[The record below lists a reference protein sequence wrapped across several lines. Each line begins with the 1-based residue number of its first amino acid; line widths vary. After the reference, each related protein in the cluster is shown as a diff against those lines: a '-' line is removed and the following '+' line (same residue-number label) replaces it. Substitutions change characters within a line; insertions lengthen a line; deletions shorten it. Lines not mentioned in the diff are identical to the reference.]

1 MSRPCGESG
10 AGMRTWARHSCNL
23 GAKELG
29 GTMTHALLQ
38 ITALHAADAEA
49 AESGGADRIEL
60 VGSPDD
66 GGRSPEPAAVS
77 SVVRATS
84 LPVRVMLRLSEGY
97 GTTGGELVRL
107 MGLAESYLAAGAQG
121 MVFGFLT
128 ADLEVDLDVAG
139 QLADTISPAP
149 WTFHRAIDSS
159 LDLERSWQ
167 RLRRLPGLDA
177 VRTAGSAL
185 DVEHGHDELVRLAEA
200 EPWIAERM
208 VVGGGLRPE
217 HVPWLLRAGVRG
229 FHVGSGVRPDRSW
242 DRAYVDA
249 SYVRSWR
256 LLLDGSPSQ
265 AATS

>member
-1 MSRPCGESG
+1 
-10 AGMRTWARHSCNL
+10 
-23 GAKELG
+23 
-29 GTMTHALLQ
+29 MTRALLQ
-38 ITALHAADAEA
+38 ITVLHAADAEA
-49 AESGGADRIEL
+49 AQSGGADRVEL
-60 VGSPDD
+60 VGAPDD
-66 GGRSPEPAAVS
+66 GGRSPEPATVS
-77 SVVRATS
+77 SVVRATD

-121 MVFGFLT
+121 VALGFIT
-128 ADLEVDLDVAG
+128 ADLEVDVDVAG

-159 LDLERSWQ
+159 LDLDRSWQ

-185 DVEHGHDELVRLAEA
+185 DVEHGQDELARLARSD
-200 EPWIAERM
+200 PWIAERM
-208 VVGGGLRPE
+208 VVSGGLQAE
-217 HVPWLLRAGVRG
+217 QVPWLQRAGVRA
-229 FHVGSGVRPDRSW
+229 FHVGAGVRPGGSW

-256 LLLDGSPSQ
+256 LLLDGSRSQ
-265 AATS
+265 AAT

>member
-1 MSRPCGESG
+1 MS
-10 AGMRTWARHSCNL
+10 
-23 GAKELG
+23 
-29 GTMTHALLQ
+29 HALLQ
-38 ITALHAADAEA
+38 ITTLHAADAEA
-49 AESGGADRIEL
+49 AQAGGADRLEL

-66 GGRSPEPAAVS
+66 GGRSPEPATVS
-77 SVVRATS
+77 AVVRSTD
-84 LPVRVMLRLSEGY
+84 LPVRVMVRLSEGY

-107 MGLAESYLAAGAQG
+107 MGLAESYLAAGAKG

-128 ADLEVDLDVAG
+128 ADLEIDLDVAG

-159 LDLERSWQ
+159 LELDRSWQ
-167 RLRRLPGLDA
+167 RLRVLPGLDA

-185 DVEHGHDELVRLAEA
+185 DVDRGHDELIRLAGSD
-200 EPWIAERM
+200 PWIAERM

-217 HVPWLLRAGVRG
+217 HVPWLQRAGVRA
-229 FHVGSGVRPDRSW
+229 FHVGSGVRPGGSW

-256 LLLDGSPSQ
+256 LLLDGSASRS
-265 AATS
+265 ATS